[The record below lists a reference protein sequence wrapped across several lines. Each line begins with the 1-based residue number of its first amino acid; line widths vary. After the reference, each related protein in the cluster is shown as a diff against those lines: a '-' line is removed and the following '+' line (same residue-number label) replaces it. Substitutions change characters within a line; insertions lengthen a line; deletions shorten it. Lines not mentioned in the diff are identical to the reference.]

1 MKNNKI
7 KGFLKWLY
15 PGMNIKRWILLMI
28 IGLLILSL
36 GLMVILDFTRLG
48 AIKRY
53 IINFIIIFM
62 KGNYEFPVWLTRL
75 IAFLYVFLGFFL
87 LIFGFSKLMNSL
99 FTALLKEKRSEV
111 VNIVHNY
118 RFKSKVKKVVAC
130 GGGTGLSTIL
140 RGIKEYPFYPVA
152 IVTVTDDGGSSGK
165 LREELG
171 IPPPGDLRNCIIAL
185 SESEEFLKDLFQYR
199 FKEGETLQGHSI
211 GNLII
216 AGSIKLKDSLI
227 YGITKLEE
235 SLNLSGKVLPV
246 SESIITLRGEFEDGD
261 VVLGETNIRNK
272 GKKIKKITLEP
283 FYAKPAFEVLYEIE
297 TSDLIIIGPGSLYT
311 SIIPPLLFSSV
322 VESIKKSNA
331 KKIYILNLMTEKGE
345 TDNFTASMHVKKI
358 YEYTGDNI
366 FNYIIVNDGKIG
378 EYYLNK
384 YSKVGSYP
392 VEIDEENLKN
402 LGLKIIKGNF
412 VTVEDGYLR
421 HNSLKIKEVLKD
433 ILKWR
438 N

>member
-1 MKNNKI
+1 MKEKI
-7 KGFLKWLY
+7 KAFLKWLY
-15 PGMNIKRWILLMI
+15 PGMNVKRWILLMI
-28 IGLLILSL
+28 LGLVVLSL
-36 GLMVILDFTRLG
+36 GFMVILDFTRLG
-48 AIKRY
+48 VIKRY

-62 KGNYEFPVWLTRL
+62 KGNYEFPNWLTRL
-75 IAFLYVFLGFFL
+75 IAFLYILFGMFL

-111 VNIVHNY
+111 VNIVHKY
-118 RFKSKVKKVVAC
+118 RFKKKVKKILAV

-140 RGIKEYPFYPVA
+140 RGLKEYPFYPVA
-152 IVTVTDDGGSSGK
+152 VVTVTDDGGSSGK
-165 LREELG
+165 LRDELG

-246 SESIITLRGEFEDGD
+246 SESIITLKGEFEDGD
-261 VVLGETNIRNK
+261 VALGETNIRNK
-272 GKKIKKITLEP
+272 SKKIKNISLEP

-297 TSDLIIIGPGSLYT
+297 TSEIIIIGPGSLYT
-311 SIIPPLLFSSV
+311 SIIPPLLFPPV
-322 VESIKKSNA
+322 VESIKKSKA
-331 KKIYILNLMTEKGE
+331 KKIYILNLMTERGE
-345 TDNFTASMHVKKI
+345 TDGFSASMHVEKI
-358 YEYTGDNI
+358 YEYTGKNI
-366 FNYIIVNDGKIG
+366 FDYIVVNVGKIG

-384 YSKVGSYP
+384 YQKVGSYP
-392 VEIDEENLKN
+392 VQVDEENLRK

-412 VTVEDGYLR
+412 VMVENGYLR
-421 HNSLKIKEVLKD
+421 HDPVKIRDVIKS
-433 ILKWR
+433 ILKWKK
-438 N
+438 

>member
-1 MKNNKI
+1 
-7 KGFLKWLY
+7 
-15 PGMNIKRWILLMI
+15 MI
-28 IGLLILSL
+28 IGLIILLL

-48 AIKRY
+48 IIKRY
-53 IINFIIIFM
+53 IIDYIIIFM
-62 KGNYEFPVWLTRL
+62 KGNYKFPIWLTRL
-75 IAFLYVFLGFFL
+75 IALLYILLGIFLIV
-87 LIFGFSKLMNSL
+87 FGFSKLMNSL
-99 FTALLKEKRSEV
+99 FTALLKEKRNEV

-140 RGIKEYPFYPVA
+140 RGLKEYPFYPVA

-235 SLNLSGKVLPV
+235 TLNLSGKVLPV
-246 SESIITLRGEFEDGD
+246 SESIITLRGEFEDGE
-261 VVLGETNIRNK
+261 VALGETNIRNRS
-272 GKKIKKITLEP
+272 KKIKKISLEP

-297 TSDLIIIGPGSLYT
+297 TSELIIIGPGSLYT
-311 SIIPPLLFSSV
+311 SIIPPLLFPAV
-322 VESIKKSNA
+322 VESIKKSKA
-331 KKIYILNLMTEKGE
+331 KKVYILNLMTEKGE
-345 TDNFTASMHVKKI
+345 TDDFTASMHVQKI
-358 YEYTGDNI
+358 YEYTGENI
-366 FNYIIVNDGKIG
+366 FDYIIVNNGKIG
-378 EYYLNK
+378 EYYLDK
-384 YSKVGSYP
+384 YKKVGSYP
-392 VEIDEENLKN
+392 VEVDEENLKK
-402 LGLKIIKGNF
+402 LGLKIIKDNL
-412 VTVEDGYLR
+412 VAVENGYLR
-421 HNSLKIKEVLKD
+421 HNYLKIRDLLKD
-433 ILKWR
+433 MLKWKK
-438 N
+438 

>member
-1 MKNNKI
+1 MNKDKI
-7 KGFLKWLY
+7 KRFFKWLY

-28 IGLLILSL
+28 IGLIILLL

-48 AIKRY
+48 IIKRY
-53 IINFIIIFM
+53 IIDYIIIFM
-62 KGNYEFPVWLTRL
+62 KGNYKFPIWLTRL
-75 IAFLYVFLGFFL
+75 IALLYMLLGIFLIV
-87 LIFGFSKLMNSL
+87 FGFSKLMNSL
-99 FTALLKEKRSEV
+99 FTALLKEKRNEV

-140 RGIKEYPFYPVA
+140 RGLKEYPFYPVA

-235 SLNLSGKVLPV
+235 TLNLSGKVLPV
-246 SESIITLRGEFEDGD
+246 SESIITLRGEFEDGE
-261 VVLGETNIRNK
+261 VALGETNIRNRS
-272 GKKIKKITLEP
+272 KKIKKISLEP

-297 TSDLIIIGPGSLYT
+297 TSELIIIGPGSLYT
-311 SIIPPLLFSSV
+311 SIIPPLLFPAV
-322 VESIKKSNA
+322 VESIKKSKA

-345 TDNFTASMHVKKI
+345 TDDFTASMHVQKI
-358 YEYTGDNI
+358 YEYTGENI
-366 FNYIIVNDGKIG
+366 FDYIIVNNGKIG
-378 EYYLNK
+378 EYYLDK
-384 YSKVGSYP
+384 YKKVGSYP
-392 VEIDEENLKN
+392 VEVDEENLKK
-402 LGLKIIKGNF
+402 LGLKIIKDNL
-412 VTVEDGYLR
+412 VAVENGYLR
-421 HNSLKIKEVLKD
+421 HNYLKIRDLLKD
-433 ILKWR
+433 MLKWKK
-438 N
+438 

>member
-1 MKNNKI
+1 MNKDKI
-7 KGFLKWLY
+7 KRFFKWLY

-28 IGLLILSL
+28 IGLIILLL

-48 AIKRY
+48 IIKRY
-53 IINFIIIFM
+53 VIDYIIIFM
-62 KGNYEFPVWLTRL
+62 KGNYKFPVWLTRL
-75 IAFLYVFLGFFL
+75 IALLYMILGIFLIV
-87 LIFGFSKLMNSL
+87 FGFSKLMNSL
-99 FTALLKEKRSEV
+99 FTALLKEKRNEV

-140 RGIKEYPFYPVA
+140 RGLKEYPFYPVA

-235 SLNLSGKVLPV
+235 TLNLSGKVLPV
-246 SESIITLRGEFEDGD
+246 SESIITLRGEFEDGE
-261 VVLGETNIRNK
+261 VVLGETNIRNR
-272 GKKIKKITLEP
+272 GKKIKKISLEP

-297 TSDLIIIGPGSLYT
+297 TSELIIIGPGSLYT
-311 SIIPPLLFSSV
+311 SIIPPLLFPAV
-322 VESIKKSNA
+322 VESIKKSKA

-345 TDNFTASMHVKKI
+345 TDDFTASMHVQKI
-358 YEYTGDNI
+358 YEYTGENI
-366 FNYIIVNDGKIG
+366 FDYIFVNNGKIG
-378 EYYLNK
+378 EYYLDK
-384 YSKVGSYP
+384 YKKVGSYP
-392 VEIDEENLKN
+392 VQIDEENLKK
-402 LGLKIIKGNF
+402 LGLKIIRDNF
-412 VTVEDGYLR
+412 VTVENGYLR
-421 HNSLKIKEVLKD
+421 HNYLKIRDLLKD
-433 ILKWR
+433 MLKWKK
-438 N
+438 

>member
-1 MKNNKI
+1 MNKDKI
-7 KGFLKWLY
+7 KRFFKWLY

-28 IGLLILSL
+28 IGLIILLL

-48 AIKRY
+48 IIKRY
-53 IINFIIIFM
+53 IIDYIIIFM
-62 KGNYEFPVWLTRL
+62 KGNYKFPIWLTRL
-75 IAFLYVFLGFFL
+75 IALLYMLLGIFLIV
-87 LIFGFSKLMNSL
+87 FGFSKLMNSL
-99 FTALLKEKRSEV
+99 FTALLKEKRNEV

-140 RGIKEYPFYPVA
+140 RGLKEYPFYPVA

-235 SLNLSGKVLPV
+235 TLNLSGKVLPV
-246 SESIITLRGEFEDGD
+246 SESIITLRGEFEDGE
-261 VVLGETNIRNK
+261 VALGETNIRNR
-272 GKKIKKITLEP
+272 GKKIKKISLEP

-297 TSDLIIIGPGSLYT
+297 TSELIIIGPGSLYT
-311 SIIPPLLFSSV
+311 SIIPPLLFPAV
-322 VESIKKSNA
+322 VESIKKSKA
-331 KKIYILNLMTEKGE
+331 KKIYILNLMTENGE
-345 TDNFTASMHVKKI
+345 TDDFTASMHVQKI
-358 YEYTGDNI
+358 YEYTGENI
-366 FNYIIVNDGKIG
+366 FDYIIVNNGKIG
-378 EYYLNK
+378 EYYLDK
-384 YSKVGSYP
+384 YKKVGSYP
-392 VEIDEENLKN
+392 VEVDEENLKK
-402 LGLKIIKGNF
+402 LGLKIIKDNL
-412 VTVEDGYLR
+412 VAVENGYLR
-421 HNSLKIKEVLKD
+421 HNYLKIRDLLKD
-433 ILKWR
+433 MLKWKK
-438 N
+438 

>member
-1 MKNNKI
+1 MNKDKI
-7 KGFLKWLY
+7 KGFFKWLY

-28 IGLLILSL
+28 IGLIILLL

-48 AIKRY
+48 IIKRY
-53 IINFIIIFM
+53 VIDYIIIFM
-62 KGNYEFPVWLTRL
+62 KGNYTFPVWLTRL
-75 IAFLYVFLGFFL
+75 IALLYMILGIFLI
-87 LIFGFSKLMNSL
+87 IFGFSKLMNSL
-99 FTALLKEKRSEV
+99 FTALLKEKRNEV
-111 VNIVHNY
+111 VNIVHDY

-140 RGIKEYPFYPVA
+140 RGLKEYPFYPVA

-171 IPPPGDLRNCIIAL
+171 IPPPGDLINCIIAL

-235 SLNLSGKVLPV
+235 TLNLSGKVLPV
-246 SESIITLRGEFEDGD
+246 SESIITLRGEFEDGE

-272 GKKIKKITLEP
+272 GKKIKKISLEP

-297 TSDLIIIGPGSLYT
+297 TSELIIIGPGSLYT
-311 SIIPPLLFSSV
+311 SIIPPLLFPSV
-322 VESIKKSNA
+322 VESIKKSKA

-345 TDNFTASMHVKKI
+345 TDDFTASMHVQKI
-358 YEYTGDNI
+358 YEHTGENI
-366 FNYIIVNDGKIG
+366 FDYIIVNNGKIG
-378 EYYLNK
+378 EYYLDK
-384 YSKVGSYP
+384 YKKVGSYP
-392 VEIDEENLKN
+392 VEIDEENLKK
-402 LGLKIIKGNF
+402 LGLKIIKDDI
-412 VTVEDGYLR
+412 VTVENGYLR
-421 HNSLKIKEVLKD
+421 HNYLKIRDLLKD
-433 ILKWR
+433 MLKWKK
-438 N
+438 

>member
-1 MKNNKI
+1 MNKDKI
-7 KGFLKWLY
+7 KGFFKWLY

-28 IGLLILSL
+28 IGLIILLL

-48 AIKRY
+48 IIKRY
-53 IINFIIIFM
+53 VIDYIIIFM
-62 KGNYEFPVWLTRL
+62 KGNYTFPVWLTRL
-75 IAFLYVFLGFFL
+75 IALLYMILGIFLI
-87 LIFGFSKLMNSL
+87 IFGFSKLMNSL
-99 FTALLKEKRSEV
+99 FTALLKEKRNEV
-111 VNIVHNY
+111 VNIVHDY

-140 RGIKEYPFYPVA
+140 RGLKEYPFYPVA

-235 SLNLSGKVLPV
+235 TLNLSGKVLPV
-246 SESIITLRGEFEDGD
+246 SESIITLRGEFEDGE
-261 VVLGETNIRNK
+261 VVLGETNIRNR
-272 GKKIKKITLEP
+272 GKKIKKISLEP

-297 TSDLIIIGPGSLYT
+297 TSELIIIGPGSLYT
-311 SIIPPLLFSSV
+311 SIIPPLLFPSV
-322 VESIKKSNA
+322 VESIKKSKA

-345 TDNFTASMHVKKI
+345 TDDFTASMHVQKI
-358 YEYTGDNI
+358 YEHTGENI
-366 FNYIIVNDGKIG
+366 FDYIIVNNGKIG
-378 EYYLNK
+378 EYYLDK
-384 YSKVGSYP
+384 YKKVGSYP
-392 VEIDEENLKN
+392 VEIDEENLKK
-402 LGLKIIKGNF
+402 LGLKIIKDDI
-412 VTVEDGYLR
+412 VTVENGYLR
-421 HNSLKIKEVLKD
+421 HNYLKIRDLLKD
-433 ILKWR
+433 MLKWKK
-438 N
+438 

>member
-1 MKNNKI
+1 
-7 KGFLKWLY
+7 
-15 PGMNIKRWILLMI
+15 MI
-28 IGLLILSL
+28 IGLIILLL

-48 AIKRY
+48 IIKRY
-53 IINFIIIFM
+53 IIDYIIIFM
-62 KGNYEFPVWLTRL
+62 KGNYKFPIWLTRL
-75 IAFLYVFLGFFL
+75 IALLYMLLGIFLIV
-87 LIFGFSKLMNSL
+87 FGFSKLMNSL
-99 FTALLKEKRSEV
+99 FTALLKEKRNEV

-140 RGIKEYPFYPVA
+140 RGLKEYPFYPVA

-235 SLNLSGKVLPV
+235 TLNLSGKVLPV
-246 SESIITLRGEFEDGD
+246 SESIITLRGEFEDGE
-261 VVLGETNIRNK
+261 VALGETNIRNRS
-272 GKKIKKITLEP
+272 KKIKKISLEP

-297 TSDLIIIGPGSLYT
+297 TSELIIIGPGSLYT
-311 SIIPPLLFSSV
+311 SIIPPLLFPAV
-322 VESIKKSNA
+322 VESIKKSKA
-331 KKIYILNLMTEKGE
+331 KKVYILNLMTEKGE
-345 TDNFTASMHVKKI
+345 TDDFTASMHVQKI
-358 YEYTGDNI
+358 YEYTGENI
-366 FNYIIVNDGKIG
+366 FDYIIVNNGKIG
-378 EYYLNK
+378 EYYLDK
-384 YSKVGSYP
+384 YKKVGSYP
-392 VEIDEENLKN
+392 VEVDEENLKK
-402 LGLKIIKGNF
+402 LGLKIIKDNL
-412 VTVEDGYLR
+412 VAVENGYLR
-421 HNSLKIKEVLKD
+421 HNYLKIRDLLKD
-433 ILKWR
+433 MLKWKK
-438 N
+438 

>member
-1 MKNNKI
+1 
-7 KGFLKWLY
+7 
-15 PGMNIKRWILLMI
+15 MI
-28 IGLLILSL
+28 IGLIILLL

-48 AIKRY
+48 IIKRY
-53 IINFIIIFM
+53 VIDYIIIFM
-62 KGNYEFPVWLTRL
+62 KGNYTFPVWLTRL
-75 IAFLYVFLGFFL
+75 IALLYMILGIFLI
-87 LIFGFSKLMNSL
+87 IFGFSKLMNSL
-99 FTALLKEKRSEV
+99 FTALLKEKRNEV
-111 VNIVHNY
+111 VNIVHDY

-140 RGIKEYPFYPVA
+140 RGLKEYPFYPVA

-235 SLNLSGKVLPV
+235 TLNLSGKVLPV
-246 SESIITLRGEFEDGD
+246 SESIITLRGEFEDGE
-261 VVLGETNIRNK
+261 VVLGETNIRNR
-272 GKKIKKITLEP
+272 GKKIKKISLEP

-297 TSDLIIIGPGSLYT
+297 TSELIIIGPGSLYT
-311 SIIPPLLFSSV
+311 SIIPPLLFPSV
-322 VESIKKSNA
+322 VESIKKSKA

-345 TDNFTASMHVKKI
+345 TDDFTASMHVQKI
-358 YEYTGDNI
+358 YEHTGENI
-366 FNYIIVNDGKIG
+366 FDYIIVNNGKIG
-378 EYYLNK
+378 EYYLDK
-384 YSKVGSYP
+384 YKKVGSYP
-392 VEIDEENLKN
+392 VEIDEENLKK
-402 LGLKIIKGNF
+402 LGLKIIKDDI
-412 VTVEDGYLR
+412 VTVENGYLR
-421 HNSLKIKEVLKD
+421 HNYLKIRDLLKD
-433 ILKWR
+433 MLKWKK
-438 N
+438 